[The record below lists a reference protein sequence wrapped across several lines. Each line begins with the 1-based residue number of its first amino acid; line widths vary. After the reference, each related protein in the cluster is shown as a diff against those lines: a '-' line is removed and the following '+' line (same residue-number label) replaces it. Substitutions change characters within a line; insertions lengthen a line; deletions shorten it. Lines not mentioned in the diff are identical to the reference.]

1 MEFIHHHLVNI
12 CFCSIAQR
20 NIGHDFSSSS
30 DNGRIPVDCGVT
42 CHHANIFRPKNL
54 AQREKFLT
62 HEGLNW
68 SSVERALPPRH
79 SDKCAAFATIDL
91 PEPVGVAKIT
101 LSPASSASDA
111 SSWAGYKVIP
121 RWAVHETKVSHTASS

>member
-79 SDKCAAFATIDL
+79 SDKVRSIRDHRFTGAGRRCQDNVI
-91 PEPVGVAKIT
+91 
-101 LSPASSASDA
+101 AS
-111 SSWAGYKVIP
+111 
-121 RWAVHETKVSHTASS
+121 